1 MLNLR
6 KCNFAGLDLP
16 DGFVSSSGMMRFNRD
31 DIGHAGFGKK
41 EMNVSDVSVIVSNDR
56 QRRKQQ
62 SVLLPLLRL
71 LCGRR

>member
-1 MLNLR
+1 
-6 KCNFAGLDLP
+6 
-16 DGFVSSSGMMRFNRD
+16 MMRFNRD

-62 SVLLPLLRL
+62 SVLLLLLRL